1 MRRPPPRSASS
12 AALGPPWHHQA
23 RAGRHRQRG
32 ELPRPELH
40 REHHV
45 PGLTPSEDPPLHPTA
60 QWQGRA
66 LQPHPG
72 RGVPLH
78 PHLHLTAAAPRRRRS
93 PHPSAGGVLRAR
105 IRPATEPTGQVLGD
119 LPGDLGA
126 DRGCGGMIEIGA
138 HTPSLDG
145 GSEEPDFVH
154 MGRL

>member
-12 AALGPPWHHQA
+12 AALGPPWRHQA

-72 RGVPLH
+72 RGVPLRAF
-78 PHLHLTAAAPRRRRS
+78 LLLRAAAPRCRRGVKPPLQRPS
-93 PHPSAGGVLRAR
+93 TPHHLRQPASCHPRPSTRHQRHDLIHLGEGQPLPRWSLGVLQRW
-105 IRPATEPTGQVLGD
+105 EGVD
-119 LPGDLGA
+119 
-126 DRGCGGMIEIGA
+126 
-138 HTPSLDG
+138 
-145 GSEEPDFVH
+145 
-154 MGRL
+154 